1 MEKSRSQQ
9 FHYIC
14 IQQEK
19 MKKPVLNIQTLSVY
33 ISTTLVLLLL
43 GIMGILFVGGQS
55 VSRKIKENFNITVI
69 IDRNTDE
76 ETILKLHK
84 EIEKKE
90 YVLSS
95 KYISK
100 EDALEEAKASLGT
113 DPMELLGSNPYEAE
127 IEINLKKDYSNVE
140 NMVGIEKELLKN
152 KCVSEVI
159 YHKGHIDSVNS
170 NIRKVALLLL
180 VLLALLTVISWSL
193 IGNLVRL
200 SIYSKRFLL
209 HTMKLVGAT
218 WGFIRRPF
226 LLHNMWIGFAAG
238 VIANTLLGTALYM
251 MQQRAPE
258 IALLLPMR
266 ELAIV
271 GAAVIAFGI
280 IICTLCA
287 FLSVNQFLRMRNNDL
302 YFI

>member
-1 MEKSRSQQ
+1 MYSGKE
-9 FHYIC
+9 
-14 IQQEK
+14 
-19 MKKPVLNIQTLSVY
+19 MKKPVFNIQTLSVY

-55 VSRKIKENFNITVI
+55 VSNKIKENFNITVI
-69 IDRNTDE
+69 IDREANE
-76 ETILKLHK
+76 ETILKLQK
-84 EIEKKE
+84 EIDKKD

-100 EDALEEAKASLGT
+100 EDALEDAKASLGT

-127 IEINLKKDYSNVE
+127 IEINLKKDFSNVE
-140 NMVGIEKELLKN
+140 KMAEIEKELLKN

-238 VIANTLLGTALYM
+238 IIANALLGTALYM
-251 MQQRAPE
+251 LQQRAPE
-258 IALLLPMR
+258 MALLLPIR

-287 FLSVNQFLRMRNNDL
+287 FLSVNRFLRMRNNDL